1 MLQKRYKLEH
11 DRNLRRKKTFT
22 YRERIFI
29 FLNLLKISITQKI
42 EAVENKYLIDKHEN
56 KIKKF
61 YTYCHLL
68 NYALLLQ
75 NRKFEEKFLN
85 VLYILSI
92 YSFCSN
98 LQFSNRKI

>member
-1 MLQKRYKLEH
+1 M
-11 DRNLRRKKTFT
+11 
-22 YRERIFI
+22 
-29 FLNLLKISITQKI
+29 QKI
-42 EAVENKYLIDKHEN
+42 ETVENKYLIDKYEN

-68 NYALLLQ
+68 NYAFPLQ